1 MEESTQIFQ
10 FLRPGGILPA
20 LLLAFA
26 SWLAARTVIGFA
38 NGLGRR
44 FTQNRLLLNQAA
56 TVIRVIIYSGA
67 AASIVALVFDLSRE
81 AWLAAGGTIAVAVG
95 FAFKDFTASIVAG
108 VMILVDRPFQVGD
121 RITFGG
127 YYGEV
132 KQIGIRTVRIVTLD
146 DSLVTIP
153 NNKFL
158 TDPVTSGNAGALDMM
173 IEMHF
178 HVGVDQNLDA
188 AREIVRDALTSSRY
202 AYIEKPWAIVVT
214 EVIQDGYFAMRL
226 TAKAYVLDVQYEK
239 AFHTDVTLRVRR
251 AFRVQG
257 IHPPA
262 VLHRNVGQ
270 VSEDGEEGGDS
281 ASPQVAAA

>member
-1 MEESTQIFQ
+1 MDESTEIFQ

-26 SWLAARTVIGFA
+26 SWLAARTLLGFA

-44 FTQNRLLLNQAA
+44 FTQNRLLLNQTA
-56 TVIRVIIYSGA
+56 TIIRVLIYSAA
-67 AASIVALVFDLSRE
+67 AASITALVFDLSRE

-202 AYIEKPWAIVVT
+202 AYIEKPWAIVVS
-214 EVIQDGYFAMRL
+214 EVIYDSYFAMRL

-239 AFHTDVTLRVRR
+239 AFQTDVTLRVRR

-262 VLHRNVGQ
+262 VLHRNVGEIAE
-270 VSEDGEEGGDS
+270 STDS
-281 ASPQVAAA
+281 ASPQAEAA